1 MNIKKYVAYLVAA
14 GSRISAIAAQFAL
27 LGFIGNYIGLEA
39 SGYYATI
46 FSFASIAS
54 IVLVY
59 GQGAFILRNVPSAH
73 AAGDYVGSD
82 SAILH
87 GIVTVSLIGGLLL
100 GIIIPLGY
108 WSTGTVTGS
117 LYAASMGMS
126 IAFLSLYGA
135 VLRSLGSVWLS
146 ESAKGLFWRALSL
159 VFLASIYFSGIKLEP
174 DQLVAV
180 IVGSTLLCTV
190 ILYIHLY
197 IVRNFDFSKI
207 RIKEI
212 LKTNS
217 VNTKNW
223 MLQILQACLQNIDV
237 VFVGGLLGYA
247 EAGVY
252 FVFSRLASLVSLPL
266 SVTNPVILPTIG
278 RYANG
283 ERSATI
289 SGRIRRNALL
299 NTSFSVLAFAL
310 ILTFSSNLL
319 AILGV
324 REIDTPERIAFI
336 LLMVSHFINV
346 IVGPTAFSSQLFDV
360 KKEALIILVIHV
372 LLVLVGLFF
381 FAETFGIVGIAA
393 IVSIGRI
400 GTNIF
405 TLEVIRRKV
414 GLNLL
419 TGR

>member
-1 MNIKKYVAYLVAA
+1 MEYLVAA

-46 FSFASIAS
+46 FSLASIAS

-73 AAGDYVGSD
+73 AAGDYVRSD

-87 GIVTVSLIGGLLL
+87 GIITVGLIGGLLL
-100 GIIIPLGY
+100 GIILPLGY
-108 WSTGTVTGS
+108 WSTGSVTGS
-117 LYAASMGMS
+117 FYAASMGMS
-126 IAFLSLYGA
+126 IAFLSLYSA
-135 VLRSLGSVWLS
+135 VLRSLGNLWLS
-146 ESAKGLFWRALSL
+146 ESAKGMFWRVLSL
-159 VFLASIYFSGIKLEP
+159 IFLVLIYLSGIKLEP

-180 IVGSTLLCTV
+180 IVISTLLCTL
-190 ILYIHLY
+190 ILYTHLY
-197 IVRNFDFSKI
+197 TIRNFDFSEIHLK
-207 RIKEI
+207 KI
-212 LKTNS
+212 LKTNP

-283 ERSATI
+283 ERSAKIT
-289 SGRIRRNALL
+289 SRIRNNALI
-299 NTSFSVLAFAL
+299 NMVFSVFAFAM

-324 REIDTPERIAFI
+324 VEIDTPERIAFVM
-336 LLMVSHFINV
+336 LMASHFINV

-372 LLVLVGLFF
+372 LLVLFGLFF
-381 FAETFGIVGIAA
+381 FAKTIGIIGIAA